1 VVADDL
7 ARQIVAA
14 KETRRATK
22 ELIYEHALYLFA
34 TRSYARTGL
43 RDIAQAVGVEVASLY
58 SHISGK
64 KSLLFDLMEYG
75 TRDLLQRL
83 QAVVDGVDS
92 PTLRLHA
99 LVCEH
104 VAINCRRQN
113 QTLVTFN
120 EIRELD
126 TAQRDVIFPLRE
138 QITQLY
144 VEAVTAGIEDG
155 TFRPVPARIT
165 VNGLLSLERGV
176 ATWYDPQGS
185 RTPEDVAALHAD
197 QVLRGL
203 LRVELLTA
211 AGDRVLDAELL
222 RDLVGDGS
230 ESGPDAAADR

>member
-1 VVADDL
+1 MVADEL
-7 ARQIVAA
+7 AQRIVAA
-14 KETRRATK
+14 KSTRRATK
-22 ELIYEHALYLFA
+22 ELIYEHALHLFA

-64 KSLLFDLMEYG
+64 KALLFDLMEFG

-83 QAVVDGVDS
+83 QAAVDEVDS
-92 PTLRLHA
+92 PALRLHA
-99 LVCEH
+99 LVSEH

-126 TAQRDVIFPLRE
+126 TAQREVIFPLRD
-138 QITQLY
+138 QIAQLY
-144 VEAVTAGIEDG
+144 LDAVTAGIDDG
-155 TFRPVPARIT
+155 SFRPVPVRIT
-165 VNGLLSLERGV
+165 VNGVLSLERGV
-176 ATWYDPQGS
+176 ATWYDPTGAK
-185 RTPEDVAALHAD
+185 TPEEVAELHAD
-197 QVLRGL
+197 QALRGL

-211 AGDRVLDAELL
+211 AGDRTLDAELL

-230 ESGPDAAADR
+230 GVPVDDAE